1 MTPIPFDLPRRILPP
16 TTAYAAGLVC
26 ELRPDL
32 ADPIRE
38 AVLGDAALTA
48 LDVLTLARV
57 EAGDEQGARAL
68 GYLREIVHYGGN
80 DPKALH
86 GLADVLGIIPTHD
99 KVAKIIDRDG
109 EERVGA
115 PTIGDVVQLH
125 ERTPAMYHP
134 CGAETYSVAG
144 IRDHR
149 TTKCYRACDD
159 SDVLLCYLRDGFAAA
174 WASVPRLP
182 GAVDPLFAIVTLHA
196 HAISLDADVRAAWAK
211 AHLDALADPARP
223 QSPDRLN

>member
-1 MTPIPFDLPRRILPP
+1 MTPIPFDLPSRTLPP
-16 TTAYAAGLVC
+16 TVAYAAGLVC

-32 ADPIRE
+32 ADGVRS
-38 AVLGDAALTA
+38 AVLGDAAMTA
-48 LDVLTLARV
+48 LGVLTLARV
-57 EAGDEQGARAL
+57 EAGDEQGANAL
-68 GYLREIVHYGGN
+68 SYLREIVHYGGN

-86 GLADVLGIIPTHD
+86 GLADVLGLIPSPD

-134 CGAETYSVAG
+134 CGAETYSTVG
-144 IRDHR
+144 LTPHHR

-182 GAVDPLFAIVTLHA
+182 QEVDPLFVIVALHA
-196 HAISLDADVRAAWAK
+196 NTVSLDPDARAAWAK
-211 AHLDALADPARP
+211 AHLDALA
-223 QSPDRLN
+223 